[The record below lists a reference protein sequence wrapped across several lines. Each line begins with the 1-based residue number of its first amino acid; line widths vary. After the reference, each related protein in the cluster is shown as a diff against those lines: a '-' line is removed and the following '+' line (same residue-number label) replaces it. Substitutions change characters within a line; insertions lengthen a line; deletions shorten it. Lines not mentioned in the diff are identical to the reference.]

1 MGQMPMMVRT
11 FRLPGWATFLLVLAA
26 LALIPVALVLA
37 VGVGAL
43 ALVGGVV
50 GALVGPKRRE
60 IPPPHR
66 MDPGQIPE
74 HSGQVLEA
82 EYEVKDEL

>member
-1 MGQMPMMVRT
+1 MSVTVRT
-11 FRLPGWATFLLVLAA
+11 FRLPGWAAFLLVLAA

-50 GALVGPKRRE
+50 GALVGPKRSE
-60 IPPPHR
+60 IPPPNR
-66 MDPGQIPE
+66 RGSGQIPE
-74 HSGQVLEA
+74 RSGQVLEA